1 MLALSLGAK
10 SVETL
15 DKITGSHIGQAFVI
29 GLVAGVAAYLL
40 DVYLVQS
47 LETSLGIV
55 PGSL

>member
-1 MLALSLGAK
+1 M
-10 SVETL
+10 ETL